1 MSRVIKTYRIL
12 SWTVVALV
20 LVQAAMIAWG
30 AAGEGRFIDDGG
42 VVDKALVEAA
52 QGGGDLPFPE
62 VVAFPIHGLNGGIVI
77 PAVALVLLGCS
88 FATRLAG
95 ARSHAAV
102 LFVLVVLQG
111 QLGYLMGDLPAIG
124 LIHGGNALLIVLVAA
139 RAARRPALEQSV
151 QPETVEAARP

>member
-1 MSRVIKTYRIL
+1 MTKTYRTL

-52 QGGGDLPFPE
+52 KAGGELPFPE
-62 VVAFPIHGLNGGIVI
+62 VVAFPIHGLNGAFLI

-95 ARSHAAV
+95 ARSYAAV

-111 QLGYLMGDLPAIG
+111 QLGFLMGDLPGVG

-139 RAARRPALEQSV
+139 QAARRPALAPSV
-151 QPETVEAARP
+151 TPTPVEAARP